1 MPIRAYEPV
10 KSPCRLCGAG
20 FELLQA
26 ATAAPL
32 DTCPRCGQ
40 TVRLKAAHVATT
52 PQASRRPSTS
62 EAKSAGFTVLKRTSG
77 GEYEKL

>member
-10 KSPCRLCGAG
+10 NGPCRLCGAG
-20 FELLQA
+20 FDLVQSANA
-26 ATAAPL
+26 AALTA
-32 DTCPRCGQ
+32 CPKCGQ
-40 TVRLKAAHVATT
+40 PVRLKAASVVQT
-52 PQASRRPSTS
+52 PRVSKPPSPS

>member
-1 MPIRAYEPV
+1 MPIRAYEPL

-20 FELLQA
+20 FELVQPA
-26 ATAAPL
+26 SAAPL
-32 DTCPRCGQ
+32 ETCPRCGQ
-40 TVRLKAAHVATT
+40 AVRLKSATATST
-52 PQASRRPSTS
+52 PRASRKPSTS